1 MGRFV
6 LAGFVSCMALCL
18 AAPAVGADDTGE
30 LERLR
35 QENQGLKAAQLEQ
48 DVTAYLAETK
58 GWEGAQGGEG
68 LKNVTLHADF
78 TAVFQGTLG
87 AGNGANDIGVMD
99 GDFDL
104 NFDLKVSDEVSLFCY
119 MTANNGGSGSLPAN
133 FGATGIALAPTDAG
147 LTDGIGVNGTVPTNP
162 GAVTTNE
169 VGCRIDSQLG
179 NVLLHQEMGEI
190 DPRTRFLQ
198 NAFVPNNNKTFIHN
212 SFADTASV
220 QWITTAGGQ
229 TSLGWYMWIELGAQ
243 KQFTLSWGWFNLP
256 GQWFANGQFYLQI
269 AWKGEVKGREMN
281 VRILFSGDYYNGV
294 NGNGPGSG
302 AFGGTSEQSWLMGWS
317 WDWWLTEKI
326 GIFFT
331 GGFNFDDQNPID
343 YDFQLGFVFQN
354 MIQSRPDD
362 QFGAGIVFTHLDSD
376 LPGLAGVPEDTEFA
390 FELWYRL
397 AMANGKVWVTPH
409 MIFVMDPGGGDI
421 ASGGA
426 FADDTLFILGIR
438 VYVPF

>member
-1 MGRFV
+1 MGRFA

-30 LERLR
+30 LDRLR

-58 GWEGAQGGEG
+58 GWEGAQGGDG
-68 LKNVTLHADF
+68 LKGVTLHADF

-87 AGNGANDIGVMD
+87 VSDPGSDVGVMD

-104 NFDLKVSDEVSLFCY
+104 NFDLQVSDDVSLFCN
-119 MTANNGGSGSLPAN
+119 MTANNAGTGSLPFN
-133 FGATGIALAPTDAG
+133 FPTTGIGLVTDAG
-147 LTDGIGVNGTVPTNP
+147 LTDGIDVNGTVPTNP
-162 GAVTTNE
+162 GSVTTNE
-169 VGCRIDSQLG
+169 VGCRITSQLG
-179 NVLLHQEMGEI
+179 DVTLHQEMGEI

-198 NAFVPNNNKTFIHN
+198 NVFVPNNNKTFIHN
-212 SFADTASV
+212 SFADSASI

-229 TSLGWYMWIELGAQ
+229 TSLGWYMWIEMGAQ

-256 GQWFANGQFYLQI
+256 GQWFANGQVYLQF

-281 VRILFSGDYYNGV
+281 LRFLFNLDGYNGV
-294 NGNGPGSG
+294 NGAGPGAG
-302 AFGGTSEQSWLMGWS
+302 FAIDDTGFVVGWS

-331 GGFNFDDQNPID
+331 GGFNFDDQNPVD

-354 MIQSRPDD
+354 MISSRPDD
-362 QFGAGIVFTHLDSD
+362 QFGGGIIFTHLDTD
-376 LPGLAGVPEDTEFA
+376 LPGITGVPEDTEFA
-390 FELWYRL
+390 FELYYRL

-409 MIFVMDPGGGDI
+409 LIFVMDPGGGDF
-421 ASGGA
+421 ASGGT

-438 VYVPF
+438 VHVPF